1 MKVPVSTALRLAVVF
16 SAHLNQHLI
25 VSPHLSPHCHLTRL
39 VGRQVLIQMGIDSA
53 LETEPIVGSGHFSAS
68 GCSFVRLWCIIYIWE
83 CKDL

>member
-1 MKVPVSTALRLAVVF
+1 MKEPVSTALRLTVVF

-25 VSPHLSPHCHLTRL
+25 LSPHCHLTRL
-39 VGRQVLIQMGIDSA
+39 VGRQALIQMGMDSA